1 MGKDSYRTYGFT
13 LIEILTAMFI
23 FSVIASTLFIAYRAL
38 FVDTAGFKKGMQRY
52 AVAQSC
58 FSRIN
63 SDLSAIKVAVAPLYT
78 PPEPEDP
85 PDPYRLFGQTAYSGD
100 IVSGTLRFASL
111 AHVPLGR
118 TPRTGIAEIR
128 YYVQA
133 DSDGQFVLKRTDHL
147 YPFPDSQASGAD
159 PVLCD
164 GVRSLRFTYYDAEG
178 EPHEN
183 WDSDSADNNYAT
195 PVSISVALEI
205 GDDTSTAAFQT
216 RIALPVIREGRDPQ

>member
-1 MGKDSYRTYGFT
+1 MEKERCQTYGFT

-38 FVDTAGFKKGMQRY
+38 FVDTAGFEKGMQRY
-52 AVAQSC
+52 ALAESC
-58 FSRIN
+58 FSRMK

-78 PPEPEDP
+78 PPKSDDP

-100 IVSGTLRFASL
+100 VTSGTLRFASL
-111 AHVPLGR
+111 AHVPLGSTR
-118 TPRTGIAEIR
+118 RTGIAEIR

-133 DSDGQFVLKRTDHL
+133 DSDGQFVLRRADRL
-147 YPFPDSQASGAD
+147 YPFPDAEASGTD

-164 GVRSLRFTYYDAEG
+164 GVKSLRFTYYDTEG

-183 WDSDSADNNYAT
+183 WDSDSADNDYAT
-195 PVSISVALEI
+195 PVSIRIELEI
-205 GDDTSTAAFQT
+205 GDDTSAAAFHT
-216 RIALPVIREGRDPQ
+216 RIALPVIREGRNPL